1 MKTLPRKLKRIAMKI
16 IIDTNVLISAA
27 FRDRLPETVVLWI
40 VANPEWEWIA
50 SEEIIREYKEVLHRS
65 KFNLTHAQIDYW
77 QSLIDDA
84 VDIVSVPMKVDFP
97 RDRKD
102 AKFLASAVAHQVDVF
117 LTGDRDFED
126 ADRQA
131 NAMGI
136 RDFSRF
142 TLHLSGE

>member
-1 MKTLPRKLKRIAMKI
+1 MKI

-65 KFNLTHAQIDYW
+65 KFNLTHAQIEYW

-102 AKFLASAVAHQVDVF
+102 AKFLACAVNHQVDVF

-136 RDFSRF
+136 REFSRF